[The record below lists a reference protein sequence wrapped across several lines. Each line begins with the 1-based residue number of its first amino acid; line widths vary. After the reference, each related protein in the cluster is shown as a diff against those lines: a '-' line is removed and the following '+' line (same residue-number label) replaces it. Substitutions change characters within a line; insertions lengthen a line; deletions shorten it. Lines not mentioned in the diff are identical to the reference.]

1 MKLETIEANLLKL
14 NLDKDRYKNEF
25 DKIPEAAK
33 TIAQRRRREFL
44 EQELKAQEDM
54 LREEFKKMVDQCL

>member
-1 MKLETIEANLLKL
+1 LLKL

-44 EQELKAQEDM
+44 EQELKVINKNISTLKSK
-54 LREEFKKMVDQCL
+54 LRDLGELGVNVAY